1 MTNEEKP
8 EMVMMSK
15 SEFIK
20 RIADAC
26 SDGASVERE
35 SVRERLLVI
44 RELTE
49 PGSKA
54 SIELTKW
61 VHEIG

>member
-1 MTNEEKP
+1 MTSEEKP
-8 EMVMMSK
+8 EMVMMAK

-26 SDGASVERE
+26 SDGAAVERE
-35 SVRERLLVI
+35 SVRDRLLVI